1 MCSSKSR
8 HILLICAVILI
19 LVGCLLATVAIVKLH
34 HTETPTTITV
44 PATTAT
50 APETT
55 APEPVETESTPIPT
69 EPPTEPYI
77 PADEEFVPVKDYI
90 PNIYVD
96 LRYGTTNNF
105 TGQEIYTFHSAY
117 LRYGTVKKLAAAQQA
132 LSEQGLSLKIWDAF
146 RPVQAQFR
154 LWEVCPDER
163 FVANPITGF
172 SPHSRGNTVDI
183 TMVTAAGEE
192 VEMPTGFDNFMAQA
206 DRDYSDCTETAAENA
221 RLLEKTM
228 AEAGFRGYSKEWWHY
243 VDTVRYEV
251 EKEFYPPV

>member
-1 MCSSKSR
+1 MRSSKSR
-8 HILLICAVILI
+8 NVLLICAVTLI
-19 LVGCLLATVAIVKLH
+19 LTGCLLATAAIVKLRH
-34 HTETPTTITV
+34 MDE
-44 PATTAT
+44 PAAIT
-50 APETT
+50 APVTKDTAAQTT
-55 APEPVETESTPIPT
+55 PESAATEPTPIPT
-69 EPPTEPYI
+69 EPPTKPYI
-77 PADEEFVPVKDYI
+77 PEDEEFVPVEDYI

-96 LRYGTTNNF
+96 LRYGTANNF
-105 TGQEIYTFHSAY
+105 TGQEIYAFRSAY

-183 TMVTAAGEE
+183 TMVTADGEK
-192 VEMPTGFDNFMAQA
+192 VEMPTDFDSFTAKA

-228 AEAGFRGYSKEWWHY
+228 TEAGFRGYSKEWWHY

-251 EKEFYPPV
+251 EKEFYPPA

>member
-1 MCSSKSR
+1 MRSSKSR
-8 HILLICAVILI
+8 NVLLICAVTLI
-19 LVGCLLATVAIVKLH
+19 LTGCLLATAAIVKLRH
-34 HTETPTTITV
+34 MDE
-44 PATTAT
+44 PAAIT
-50 APETT
+50 APVTMDTAAQTT
-55 APEPVETESTPIPT
+55 PESAATEPTSIPT
-69 EPPTEPYI
+69 EPPTRPYI

-96 LRYGTTNNF
+96 LRYGTANNF
-105 TGQEIYTFHSAY
+105 TGQEIYTFRSAY

-172 SPHSRGNTVDI
+172 SPHSHGNTVDI
-183 TMVTAAGEE
+183 TMVTADGET
-192 VEMPTGFDNFMAQA
+192 VEMPTDFDSFTAKA

-228 AEAGFRGYSKEWWHY
+228 TEAGFRGYSKEWWHY

-251 EKEFYPPV
+251 EKEFYPPA